1 VAKLTVVSTAIAPP
15 TKQRCIDSIDAQKG
29 CSPFVHIYVDA
40 AEQEPRLNAMENMW
54 RTIMMLDPTDIVVQV
69 DGDDWLAHDRALATV
84 EEMHKAGAW
93 VTYGSYVFADG
104 RAGHMREYPP
114 DADVRKYLWLATHLK
129 TFRASLFQAV
139 PKERFMMN
147 GQWLEH
153 ARDLATMFP
162 VMEQAGPERCTFC
175 PEVLYVYN
183 FESSN
188 EHNARV
194 EDLMYE
200 QKCVAH
206 VRGQAPMARLEALP

>member
-1 VAKLTVVSTAIAPP
+1 MKITVVSTALGPS
-15 TKQRCIDSIDAQKG
+15 TKQRCIDSIDSQRG

-40 AEQEPRLNAMENMW
+40 ADQEPRLNAMENMW
-54 RTIMMLDPTDIVVQV
+54 RTIMMLDPADIVVQV

-84 EEMHKAGAW
+84 EGMHKAGAW

-104 RAGHMREYPP
+104 RAGHMCEYPP
-114 DADVRKYLWLATHLK
+114 DADIRKHLWLATHLK

-139 PKERFMMN
+139 PKDRFMMN

-162 VMEQAGPERCTFC
+162 ILELAGRERTRFC
-175 PEVLYVYN
+175 EEVLYVYN

-200 QKCVAH
+200 EKCVAH
-206 VRGQAPMARLEALP
+206 VRCQAPMARLEALP

>member
-69 DGDDWLAHDRALATV
+69 DGDDWLAHDRALAKV
-84 EEMHKAGAW
+84 EEMHAAGAW
-93 VTYGSYVFADG
+93 VTYGSFAFADG
-104 RAGHMREYPP
+104 RRGHMYEYPTTEY
-114 DADVRKYLWLATHLK
+114 RKHVWLATHLK
-129 TFRASLFQAV
+129 TFRAALFQAV

-183 FESSN
+183 FSTSN
-188 EHNARV
+188 EFNARV

-206 VRGQAPMARLEALP
+206 VREQEPMARLEKLP